1 MLPNGM
7 LNTQPPLPCNLR
19 ADQMARVIPEPLWPF
34 VLRVYKADGVAGV
47 CLELQETDGVDVPI
61 LLFSAWLGACARWT
75 SLDDIAK
82 LDAQIAPW
90 RAEVV
95 QPLRK
100 IRQRLKY
107 GPAPAPSDQTTPLRE
122 AIKSA
127 ELSAERL
134 ELAWLAEHADSF
146 CQPSELGD
154 AILQIDT
161 APIVAA
167 NLEAALQHFRKIPLD
182 HASRQQL
189 ALIAAAV

>member
-1 MLPNGM
+1 M
-7 LNTQPPLPCNLR
+7 
-19 ADQMARVIPEPLWPF
+19 
-34 VLRVYKADGVAGV
+34 
-47 CLELQETDGVDVPI
+47 
-61 LLFSAWLGACARWT
+61 
-75 SLDDIAK
+75 DDIAK
-82 LDAQIAPW
+82 IDGKRGAW
-90 RAEVV
+90 RTEVV
-95 QPLRK
+95 QTVRK

-107 GPAPAPSDQTTPLRE
+107 GAEPEPSDQTTPLRE

-167 NLEAALQHFRKIPLD
+167 NLEAGLQHFRKIPLD